1 MGRNASVIMTKDQVA
16 RANSDRRVE
25 LGLLREQAARI
36 EADITK
42 LEETKDVYK
51 RNLKEVQKQIKDLEK
66 K

>member
-1 MGRNASVIMTKDQVA
+1 MGRNASVIMTKEQVA
-16 RANSDRRVE
+16 KATSDRRVE

-42 LEETKDVYK
+42 LEETKEVYK